1 MKKKLCLTVLI
12 LLCIISG
19 LVNTN
24 QCSSSVDTM
33 LGGFSLKFYYNDI
46 NRKVTNIVPSS
57 DLSNI
62 YIASKAA
69 VDNPSTSFTET
80 NIEKRLADFTLVW
93 TISLPFEIRLNSI
106 VLDSSDIYLYFSM
119 YHPSGG
125 LIGKISTSNGSI
137 VSAYE
142 TDANLVECQKL
153 TLSPNEM
160 NLYLGCKKSGGEITI
175 TEITTSDLSISHSSK
190 FSVDALLSLES
201 YTKNQTYRSVIV
213 GTFKSIGEIV
223 AHYSYSFPSSSVNFG
238 IKIGCTSASTNM
250 RPAIT
255 AVMESTDLFAIGC
268 INDGTQE
275 TLLLAGL
282 TNGTYAGNYAVRNT
296 GHGSSNRN
304 IIGIGQLG
312 DTDKIYMM
320 SSYTSETLLW
330 IYDISSKTFSTAYS
344 GSREMTAISAKFG
357 YFIMATHDATE
368 NVPYLYKIAYDDT
381 YITKEVLS
389 NADSLMDTS
398 QTPTTVSVS
407 SVTITPETSLRTLTL
422 VSLSS
427 TTNTVI
433 QINMIS
439 SSLLNTRNSSYQ
451 TIYIPAGGKNTVN
464 LTSPCLSTSGYTLSA
479 SLTANQNGES
489 SPSWISLKD
498 DFSAIIAD
506 APEITNSQSTFY
518 LGISFSYSSYV
529 FTQYS
534 TISLFE
540 CGISNCNGCEYDTK
554 DTKCTQCKD
563 GYKLSQ
569 DGKSCDEELLPTQ
582 ALAITTTVV
591 IAASASIGAASSIIS
606 SGSGSSS
613 IWVVMNQYQLYL
625 LFPLLQTYLPG
636 DFVFYLTEFELFNF
650 DFKFLEKA
658 KIPGIESLVDDLDY
672 SVPSSIFS
680 QNGFSSGSFVVN
692 QFQFFK
698 AIGILGIFNFVFIG
712 VYYLIPK
719 LKNKECSKKIYGWLI
734 PFFYFAA
741 YIRMVIE
748 AFLFAFIS
756 CLLEITT
763 FSSLIKQPVSF
774 CFSLVFVGC
783 FVSLPFLIYHHFKKY
798 NENGE
803 VKELSKLSE
812 FYEGY
817 ANGKKN
823 KLYTIVFLTRRIAT
837 AVCLVCMR
845 NTPASMICLIFFVI
859 QLLHF
864 QYLIFNRPFKSK
876 KDNIIEVLNEVVF
889 LTLTLIITLF
899 QKESDW
905 KEGMATA
912 LIMIVMINGLM
923 VSFIIMVDSCINISK
938 TIKICKSR
946 QNRVE
951 TLAKNRLQSRNNAK
965 EDVSAKTKVGVLP
978 QRKQTIDQNSERM
991 EKSYHEDPSLS
1002 ISRTPNATKMYIN
1015 EQINNEFED

>member
-1 MKKKLCLTVLI
+1 
-12 LLCIISG
+12 
-19 LVNTN
+19 
-24 QCSSSVDTM
+24 
-33 LGGFSLKFYYNDI
+33 
-46 NRKVTNIVPSS
+46 
-57 DLSNI
+57 
-62 YIASKAA
+62 
-69 VDNPSTSFTET
+69 
-80 NIEKRLADFTLVW
+80 
-93 TISLPFEIRLNSI
+93 
-106 VLDSSDIYLYFSM
+106 
-119 YHPSGG
+119 
-125 LIGKISTSNGSI
+125 
-137 VSAYE
+137 
-142 TDANLVECQKL
+142 
-153 TLSPNEM
+153 M
-160 NLYLGCKKSGGEITI
+160 NLYLGCKNSGGGITV
-175 TEITTSDLSISHSSK
+175 TEITTSDLSISHSST
-190 FSVDALLSLES
+190 FSVNALLSLES
-201 YTKNQTYRSVIV
+201 YTKNQTYRSLIV
-213 GTFKSIGEIV
+213 GTFKPTDDKI

-238 IKIGCTSASTNM
+238 IKIGCTSTCSNVRSAM
-250 RPAIT
+250 T
-255 AVMESTDLFAIGC
+255 AVMESTDLFAIGY
-268 INDGTQE
+268 INDDTQE
-275 TLLLAGL
+275 TLLLVGL

-296 GHGSSNRN
+296 EHGSSNRN

-312 DTDKIYMM
+312 NRDKIYMM

-330 IYDISSKTFSTAYS
+330 IYDISSKTIFTAYS
-344 GSREMTAISAKFG
+344 GSRKMTTMISKFG

-368 NVPYLYKIAYDDT
+368 NIPYLYKIAYDDT
-381 YITKEVLS
+381 YITEEVLS

-398 QTPTTVSVS
+398 QTPTTISVS

-479 SLTANQNGES
+479 SLTTNQNGES

-534 TISLFE
+534 TINLFD
-540 CGISNCNGCEYDTK
+540 CSISNCNGCEYDTK

-569 DGKSCDEELLPTQ
+569 DDKSCDEELLPTQ
-582 ALAITTTVV
+582 ALATTTTLV
-591 IAASASIGAASSIIS
+591 IAASASIGAASSIMS

-613 IWVVMNQYQLYL
+613 IWAVMNQYQLYL

-672 SVPSSIFS
+672 KVPSSIFS
-680 QNGFSSGSFVVN
+680 QNGFNSGSFFVS

-698 AIGILGIFNFVFIG
+698 AIGILGIFNFVFIC

-719 LKNKECSKKIYGWLI
+719 LRHKECSKKICGWLI
-734 PFFYFAA
+734 LFFYFAA

-803 VKELSKLSE
+803 VKESSKLSE

-817 ANGKKN
+817 ADGKKN
-823 KLYTIVFLTRRIAT
+823 KLYTIMFLARRIAI

-845 NTPASMICLIFFVI
+845 NTPPSMICLIFFVI
-859 QLLHF
+859 QLLYF

-876 KDNIIEVLNEVVF
+876 KDNIIEVLNEAVF

-899 QKESDW
+899 QEESDW
-905 KEGMATA
+905 KEGMSTA
-912 LIMIVMINGLM
+912 LIMIVMINGFM
-923 VSFIIMVDSCINISK
+923 VSFIIMVDSCIGISK
-938 TIKICKSR
+938 SLKICKGK

-951 TLAKNRLQSRNNAK
+951 TIANNRPKDRNNAR
-965 EDVSAKTKVGVLP
+965 EDVSDPTKIDVLS
-978 QRKQTIDQNSERM
+978 QKKEGMDHSSERM
-991 EKSYHEDPSLS
+991 ERSNQEDLS
-1002 ISRTPNATKMYIN
+1002 IARSKTPNITKMKINDGIIN
-1015 EQINNEFED
+1015 EFQI

>member
-1 MKKKLCLTVLI
+1 MNKVLNLTILAILCMA
-12 LLCIISG
+12 SRQ
-19 LVNTN
+19 VNAN
-24 QCSSSVDTM
+24 QCSSLVDSN
-33 LGGFSLKFYYNDI
+33 LGGFSLKFKYLDS
-46 NRKVTNIVPSS
+46 NREVTNIVPSS
-57 DLSNI
+57 DLNSI
-62 YIASKAA
+62 FVASKASVA
-69 VDNPSTSFTET
+69 VSPTDFTQT
-80 NIEKRLADFTLVW
+80 NIEKRLSDFTQSWV
-93 TISLPFEIRLNSI
+93 ISLNYVIETNSVVI
-106 VLDSSDIYLYFSM
+106 DSSDKYLYITKYDISD
-119 YHPSGG
+119 S
-125 LIGKISTSNGSI
+125 LIAKISAEDGSI
-137 VSAYE
+137 VSAYQ
-142 TDANLVECQKL
+142 TDTGLSGCKHL
-153 TLSPNEM
+153 TLSPNEE
-160 NLYLGCKKSGGEITI
+160 NLYLGCPDGGGIII
-175 TEITTSDLSISHSSK
+175 TEITTADFSISHSILMIPTE
-190 FSVDALLSLES
+190 LLSINP
-201 YTKNQTYRSVIV
+201 YTKSETYRTLIL
-213 GTFKSIGEIV
+213 GTYDSTTTNITY
-223 AHYSYSFPSSSVNFG
+223 YSYSFPSSNINFG
-238 IKIGCTSASTNM
+238 IKIGCVDTCSVLRSAE
-250 RPAIT
+250 T
-255 AVMESTDLFAIGC
+255 AVMQSTDLFAIGY
-268 INDGTQE
+268 INDNTQE
-275 TLLLAGL
+275 SLLLVGL
-282 TNGTYAGNYAVRNT
+282 TNGSYAGNYAVRNT
-296 GHGSSNRN
+296 GQGSPNRN
-304 IIGIGQLG
+304 IVGIGQLG
-312 DTDKIYMM
+312 DTDRLYLM

-344 GSREMTAISAKFG
+344 GSREMTTIVAKFG

-389 NADSLMDTS
+389 KTDSLMDTS
-398 QTPTTVSVS
+398 LTPMAMSMSSTLIT
-407 SVTITPETSLRTLTL
+407 SVTSSRTLTS
-422 VSLSS
+422 VSL
-427 TTNTVI
+427 TTTVNSAI
-433 QINMIS
+433 QTNEIS

-451 TIYIPAGGKNTVN
+451 TIYIPAGGKNTAN

-479 SLTANQNGES
+479 SLTTNQNGES

-540 CGISNCNGCEYDTK
+540 CGISNCNGCEYNTK
-554 DTKCTQCKD
+554 DTKCSQCKD
-563 GYKLSQ
+563 GYKFSQ

-582 ALAITTTVV
+582 ALATTTAVV
-591 IAASASIGAASSIIS
+591 IAASASIGAASSIVS

-613 IWVVMNQYQLYL
+613 IWAVMNQYQLYL
-625 LFPLLQTYLPG
+625 LFPLIQTYLPG

-650 DFKFLEKA
+650 DFEFLDKA
-658 KIPGIESLVDDLDY
+658 KAPGIESLVDDLDY
-672 SVPSSIFS
+672 NASSAIFS

-698 AIGILGIFNFVFIG
+698 VIGILGIFNFVFIG

-719 LKNKECSKKIYGWLI
+719 LRQKECSKKIYGWLI

-763 FSSLIKQPVSF
+763 FSSLTKQPVSF
-774 CFSLVFVGC
+774 CFSLVFFSC
-783 FVSLPFLIYHHFKKY
+783 FISLPFLIYQHFKKY

-803 VKELSKLSE
+803 VRDSSKLSE

-864 QYLIFNRPFKSK
+864 QYLIFNRPFESK
-876 KDNIIEVLNEVVF
+876 KDNIIEVLNEAVF

-899 QKESDW
+899 QEESDW
-905 KEGMATA
+905 KKGMATV
-912 LIMIVMINGLM
+912 LIMIVMINGFM
-923 VSFIIMVDSCINISK
+923 ISFIIMVDSCISISK
-938 TIKICKSR
+938 SIKICKRR

-951 TLAKNRLQSRNNAK
+951 TLANNRLQARNNAK
-965 EDVSAKTKVGVLP
+965 EDVSDNTKIGALP
-978 QRKQTIDQNSERM
+978 QKKEVIDQNSERM
-991 EKSYHEDPSLS
+991 EKFNHEDPS
-1002 ISRTPNATKMYIN
+1002 IAGSRTPNTSKMYIN
-1015 EQINNEFED
+1015 EGISNEFED

>member
-1 MKKKLCLTVLI
+1 
-12 LLCIISG
+12 
-19 LVNTN
+19 
-24 QCSSSVDTM
+24 M

-46 NRKVTNIVPSS
+46 NRKVTNIVPSN
-57 DLSNI
+57 DLRNI
-62 YIASKAA
+62 YIASRAA
-69 VDNPSTSFTET
+69 VVNPPTSFSET

-93 TISLPFEIRLNSI
+93 TISLAFEIRFNSI
-106 VLDSSDIYLYFSM
+106 VLDSSDKYLYFSM
-119 YHPSGG
+119 YHPSDG
-125 LIGKISTSNGSI
+125 LIGKISTSDGSI
-137 VSAYE
+137 VSAYQ
-142 TDANLVECQKL
+142 TDANLLKCQKL
-153 TLSPNEM
+153 AISPDEV
-160 NLYLGCKKSGGEITI
+160 NLYLGCKKSGGGTI
-175 TEITTSDLSISHSSK
+175 VTEIATSDLSISHSSK
-190 FSVDALLSLES
+190 FSANTLLSLES

-213 GTFKSIGEIV
+213 GTFKPTDEKI

-238 IKIGCTSASTNM
+238 IKIGCTSTCSSTRSAM
-250 RPAIT
+250 T
-255 AVMESTDLFAIGC
+255 AVMESTDLFAVGY
-268 INDGTQE
+268 INDDTQE
-275 TLLLAGL
+275 TLLLVGL
-282 TNGTYAGNYAVRNT
+282 TNGTYAGNYAVRNS
-296 GHGSSNRN
+296 GQGSSNRN

-320 SSYTSETLLW
+320 SSYTSETILW

-344 GSREMTAISAKFG
+344 GSSEMTTMISKFG

-368 NVPYLYKIAYDDT
+368 NIPYLYKIAYDDT

-398 QTPTTVSVS
+398 QTPTAISVS
-407 SVTITPETSLRTLTL
+407 SVTITPETSLRTLTS
-422 VSLSS
+422 VSPSS

-433 QINMIS
+433 QTNTIS

-464 LTSPCLSTSGYTLSA
+464 LTSPCLSASGYTLSA
-479 SLTANQNGES
+479 SLTTNQNGEN

-498 DFSAIIAD
+498 DLTAIIAD
-506 APEITNSQSTFY
+506 APEITNSQSIFY

-534 TISLFE
+534 TINLFE

-554 DTKCTQCKD
+554 DAKCTQCKD

-569 DGKSCDEELLPTQ
+569 DDKSCDEEMLPTQ
-582 ALAITTTVV
+582 TLATTTTVI
-591 IAASASIGAASSIIS
+591 IAASASIGAASSIVS

-613 IWVVMNQYQLYL
+613 IWAVMNQYQLYL
-625 LFPLLQTYLPG
+625 LFPLIQTYLPG

-650 DFKFLEKA
+650 DFEFLDKA
-658 KIPGIESLVDDLDY
+658 KAPGVESLVDDLDY
-672 SVPSSIFS
+672 SVSSAIFS

-698 AIGILGIFNFVFIG
+698 AIGILGIFNFVFIC

-719 LKNKECSKKIYGWLI
+719 LRHKECSKKIFRWFI
-734 PFFYFAA
+734 PFFYFNA
-741 YIRMVIE
+741 YIRMVIQ
-748 AFLFAFIS
+748 AFLYAFIS

-763 FSSLIKQPVSF
+763 FTSLTKQPVSF
-774 CFSLVFVGC
+774 CFSLVFFGC
-783 FVSLPFLIYHHFKKY
+783 FISLPFLIYHHFKKY
-798 NENGE
+798 NENGQ
-803 VKELSKLSE
+803 VKDSLKLSE

-823 KLYTIVFLTRRIAT
+823 KLYIIVFLARRIAI
-837 AVCLVCMR
+837 AICLVCMR
-845 NTPASMICLIFFVI
+845 NTPVSMICLIFFVI

-864 QYLIFNRPFKSK
+864 QYLIFNRPFESK
-876 KDNIIEVLNEVVF
+876 KDNIIEVLNEAVF

-905 KEGMATA
+905 KEGMATV
-912 LIMIVMINGLM
+912 LIMIVMINGFV

-938 TIKICKSR
+938 SIKICKGR

-951 TLAKNRLQSRNNAK
+951 TLAKNRLQRRNNAK
-965 EDVSAKTKVGVLP
+965 ENVSDNTKIGVLP
-978 QRKQTIDQNSERM
+978 QKKEVIDQNSERM
-991 EKSYHEDPSLS
+991 AKSNQEDLSLAG
-1002 ISRTPNATKMYIN
+1002 SRTPNITKMNIN
-1015 EQINNEFED
+1015 DGIINEFED